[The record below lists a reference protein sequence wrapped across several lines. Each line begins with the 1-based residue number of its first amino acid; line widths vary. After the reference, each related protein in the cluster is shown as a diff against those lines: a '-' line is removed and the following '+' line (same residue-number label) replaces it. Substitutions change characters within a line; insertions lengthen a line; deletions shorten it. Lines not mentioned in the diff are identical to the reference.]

1 MDPRDYGSHNRV
13 VIRIQLFFRT
23 GQAEYYGK
31 LTTRVLEITG
41 NEKTD
46 GQDVFITG
54 HSLGGGLARIVG
66 TLTGQGSVAFSPQAW
81 G

>member
-1 MDPRDYGSHNRV
+1 M
-13 VIRIQLFFRT
+13 
-23 GQAEYYGK
+23 
-31 LTTRVLEITG
+31 LEITG

-66 TLTGQGSVAFSPQAW
+66 TLTGQGSVAFSPPGLGLSYRKYQLPEIFETSGQQTSKDEKKASDDATL
-81 G
+81 